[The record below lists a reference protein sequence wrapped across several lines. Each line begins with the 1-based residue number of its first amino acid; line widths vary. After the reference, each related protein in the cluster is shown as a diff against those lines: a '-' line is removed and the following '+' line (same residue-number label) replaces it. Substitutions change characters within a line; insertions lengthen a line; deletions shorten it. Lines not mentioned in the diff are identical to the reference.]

1 MAFQHVLARYV
12 RRTQARASA
21 SSSDDRDHGV
31 NGHRNGHAA
40 GGLIEYVMERLVDGK
55 GWVLRKRNGIGLL
68 YRCKMDTFE
77 PPTVDWVVAI
87 GTEGAIEPPPFA
99 LNLNELART
108 RTPALALRT
117 ALTGVVPA
125 HKPVPLVAA
134 VEGAVPDDVNGW
146 YVSTRIYSFP
156 LFSHTAIVFCL
167 LVHENFLASTL
178 THLLLSLLN

>member
-1 MAFQHVLARYV
+1 
-12 RRTQARASA
+12 
-21 SSSDDRDHGV
+21 
-31 NGHRNGHAA
+31 
-40 GGLIEYVMERLVDGK
+40 MERLVDGK
-55 GWVLRKRNGIGLL
+55 GWVLRKRNGIGPL

-87 GTEGAIEPPPFA
+87 GAEGAIEPPPFA

-146 YVSTRIYSFP
+146 YVLIRRAP
-156 LFSHTAIVFCL
+156 LPTTFHLRQSLFL
-167 LVHENFLASTL
+167 LVTA
-178 THLLLSLLN
+178 